1 MERNLYAPPAAPVAD
16 PVATLE
22 DRPPRP
28 WQVVWAVWLL
38 WVSFAI
44 GLLAAI
50 LQSIT
55 LFTFDA
61 VLISLLSNGIR
72 YLFMAWV
79 NIKVSQGRNWARILI
94 LLWMLVALATVAFRW
109 REYPGLLKSDSLD
122 WVPATAKFVLDCV
135 ALVLLFTP
143 VANRWF
149 KQR

>member
-16 PVATLE
+16 PVETLE
-22 DRPPRP
+22 DRPRP

-55 LFTFDA
+55 LFTFEA

-72 YLFMAWV
+72 YLLTAWV

-94 LLWMLVALATVAFRW
+94 LLWMLVALALVAFRW
-109 REYPGLLKSDSLD
+109 REYPGLLASASLD
-122 WVPATAKFVLDCV
+122 WVPTTAKFVLDCV

-143 VANRWF
+143 TANRRF
-149 KQR
+149 KQP